1 MPEKYNLSQ
10 QEYEI
15 MKILWSVN
23 KKMSLAE
30 ISELLHSNG
39 FSITTGTI
47 KTHLQRLI
55 KKGALLGDK
64 NGRNLQYYPSMDET
78 AYSSKW
84 TRSFV
89 DKRFNSSLSNFLLA
103 FTGRETLSEAE
114 KEELKKFLDSQP

>member
-15 MKILWSVN
+15 MKILWKES

-30 ISELLHSNG
+30 IAELLHSNG

-55 KKGALLGDK
+55 KKGALKGDK
-64 NGRNLQYYPSMDET
+64 KGRNLMYYPPMDET
-78 AYSSKW
+78 TYSSNW

-89 DKRFNSSLSNFLLA
+89 EKAFNNSLGNFLLS
-103 FTGRETLSEAE
+103 FTGREALSETE
-114 KEELKKFLDSQP
+114 KEELRKFLDEQP